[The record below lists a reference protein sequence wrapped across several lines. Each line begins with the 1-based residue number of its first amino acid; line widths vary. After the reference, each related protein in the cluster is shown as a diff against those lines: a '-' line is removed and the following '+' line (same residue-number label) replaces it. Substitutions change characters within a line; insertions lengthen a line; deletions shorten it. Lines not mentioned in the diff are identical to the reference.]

1 MAIVSYVQLMI
12 ATHAR
17 SNAKIVRLGVY
28 PSDFSSVRR
37 LLSSPSAQ
45 ERC

>member
-1 MAIVSYVQLMI
+1 MAIVSYVQLMDCDPRPI
-12 ATHAR
+12 
-17 SNAKIVRLGVY
+17 NAKIVRLGVY